1 MLIWKC
7 AYFAA
12 SIKFWRYKKSE
23 SFIMLNCDYCA
34 LTGSL
39 AAPCLWLQKW
49 ALIAANLSVTGPM
62 RVDFSLFYLNLSHL
76 TKRKEKK
83 RFFSPFST
91 HAHTHVVKSFIPS
104 ATSLFS
110 DNFRKTSKLGG
121 LIKPVYMI
129 WVDIH
134 RYKSEIR
141 GPFTELENARILHPF
156 NFKKYTQNCESP
168 RVENLLKT
176 TIFPWWA
183 NGQQGAFAEA

>member
-1 MLIWKC
+1 MCSLCCIYKILAIW
-7 AYFAA
+7 
-12 SIKFWRYKKSE
+12 KSE

-39 AAPCLWLQKW
+39 AAPCLWLADMSINSSQSFCHWPYACRPLTVLFKCVTSHKKED
-49 ALIAANLSVTGPM
+49 LFFFPLSVALKIT
-62 RVDFSLFYLNLSHL
+62 RA
-76 TKRKEKK
+76 R
-83 RFFSPFST
+83 
-91 HAHTHVVKSFIPS
+91 THVLWREFYPP
-104 ATSLFS
+104 ATSLYS
-110 DNFRKTSKLGG
+110 DHFRKTSKLGW

-129 WVDIH
+129 GVEIH

-156 NFKKYTQNCESP
+156 NLKKYSQNCESP
-168 RVENLLKT
+168 RVENLLKS